1 MPGPSRRI
9 AILLLALAAP
19 LFAQSADLPQLLQR
33 FERLAAAKDFAAAE
47 VVARD
52 AASRFPAS
60 RDAKLALSN
69 ALLWRAKYAEAQR
82 SFRELLVRN
91 ANDREAR
98 LGLANALYWSG
109 DLRGAAREYGLVRE
123 HPEAARALGEIRAA
137 AAPLMRLDTMVRSDA
152 QPLRSSMVEAG
163 GSVFSDPLTRWD
175 GTVGTWRFDTELP
188 ADDASFARLGVE
200 TSFPHARLAF
210 RANATLMRFPDGET
224 HPLGLIAAD
233 RRIGRSTLSLTASRS
248 ALFGSATALD
258 THAYADSLELKWSR
272 PNASARV
279 ESLRFFD
286 DNRGLAADAWLLVPA
301 GPLSVGGSLAFR
313 DTFESRFVTTGVYD
327 PYWTPIDLREARLIA
342 TGSRRFEHATAAIH
356 ADVGVADEDL
366 NGRYYPWRASLSLD
380 VDLGRSTIRVE
391 AGRQSTVFYTANE
404 FRATL
409 ARGF

>member
-1 MPGPSRRI
+1 MV
-9 AILLLALAAP
+9 LLLALAAP
-19 LFAQSADLPQLLQR
+19 LFGQGADLPQLLQR
-33 FERLAAAKDFAAAE
+33 FERLAAAKDLAAAE
-47 VVARD
+47 AAARD
-52 AASRFPAS
+52 AVSRFPAS

-69 ALLWRAKYAEAQR
+69 ALLWRGKYGEAQR
-82 SFRELLVRN
+82 SFRELLARN

-109 DLRGAAREYGLVRE
+109 DLRGAEREYGLIRE
-123 HPEAARALGEIRAA
+123 HPEAARALGEIRAG
-137 AAPLMRLDTMVRSDA
+137 AAPQMRLDTMVRSDA
-152 QPLRSSMVEAG
+152 QPLRSTRIEAG

-175 GTVGTWRFDTELP
+175 GTVGTWRFDSELP
-188 ADDASFARLGVE
+188 SDDASFARLGVE
-200 TSFPHARLAF
+200 TSLPRARLAF
-210 RANATLMRFPDGET
+210 RANATLMKFPDGET
-224 HPLGLIAAD
+224 RPLGLIATD
-233 RRIGRSTLSLTASRS
+233 RRIGSSTLSLTASRN

-301 GPLSVGGSLAFR
+301 GPLSVGASLAFR
-313 DTFESRFVTTGVYD
+313 DTDESRFVAAGVYD
-327 PYWTPIDLREARLIA
+327 PYWTPIDLREVRFIA
-342 TGSRRFEHATAAIH
+342 TGSRRLGRTTAAFH
-356 ADVGVADEDL
+356 ADGGVADEEL
-366 NGRYYPWRASLSLD
+366 NGRFYPWRASLSLD

-409 ARGF
+409 ARRF